1 MAGARDTDDMNARY
15 SAARALAA
23 EVEDACMQL
32 EECGSGMLDTD
43 KLRATERLNELS
55 SNVAAME
62 RDFRESTG
70 LGAMWT

>member
-1 MAGARDTDDMNARY
+1 MSDSRDTDDMNARY

-32 EECGSGMLDTD
+32 EESGSGMLDTD

-55 SNVAAME
+55 SMVAAME

-70 LGAMWT
+70 LGSMWT